1 MPREQF
7 EQDLQDLK
15 DELLL
20 LSSMASDAVHQAVAA
35 MQAMD
40 TGKARRIIEADA
52 AINRKRFAIEDT
64 CLTLIATQQPMA
76 RDMRLLAAIL
86 EIAGELERIG
96 DYGKGIGRIIVY
108 MNGNTPIKKLVH
120 IPKMETLAYSM
131 LDKAMTAFVNG
142 DVTLA
147 KSVPMLDDQV
157 DDLYNLVYRELLELL
172 LIQPEAMERGNHL
185 LWAAHNLERYADR
198 TINICERVEYM
209 CTGIY
214 RETDTLEF
222 GMSGVN

>member
-1 MPREQF
+1 MPRQQF

-20 LSSMASDAVHQAVAA
+20 LSSMAAEAVHQAVVA

-40 TGKARRIIEADA
+40 SGKARKIIEGDSAV
-52 AINRKRFAIEDT
+52 NRKRFQIEDR

-108 MNGNTPIKKLVH
+108 MNGNAPIKKLID
-120 IPKMETLAYSM
+120 IPRMETIAHAM
-131 LDKAMTAFVNG
+131 LDKAMLAFINR
-142 DVTLA
+142 DVALA
-147 KSVPMLDDQV
+147 QSVPPIDDEV
-157 DDLYNLVYRELLELL
+157 DALYNQINRDLLSLL
-172 LIQPEAMERGNHL
+172 QTQPNAVERANHL

-198 TINICERVEYM
+198 VINICERIEYM

-214 RETDTLEF
+214 REVDAFEF